1 MNDYVYFFKIDEKN
15 KINILSENEKKQL
28 YKSIYTLL
36 ELSKDDSIGNEINNF
51 FNILIPSYGNDFL
64 KIIEEQKNS
73 YKDLLNKLNLNSKL
87 NNEEYI
93 NECLV
98 RILNIEIKN
107 GIFCFNHK
115 NTEDLTILLYIIFKK
130 LKKFKIN
137 NEKEFNILVDE
148 LLYNIKLLHINFKE
162 ILNKNNSLLYKEL
175 EKKILLQFNIPI
187 EMACLITKFNKIFQ
201 LNFSIKNT
209 NKKKRIENLFIL
221 LNAKWL
227 FPNVIIINLDF
238 EDNNLIQNLNN
249 LFEISFKLN
258 HKNNTDYKIIKK
270 QKNLKNYLTN
280 NRFEIYEE
288 KININNIFKINNY
301 EISSENEDDNNF
313 FSNSIF
319 TQINPKDLEEKKF
332 FSKSQNIFSKNKEE
346 LNTSDL
352 NKYIMSNLAYF
363 ETIIIFCYFISKNIN
378 LKVISLFLQD
388 SFSEEINL
396 MLKTYNIIMPNFNYL
411 LFLYKLEN
419 LSVFNIEFNSL
430 NFKIF
435 DSILSIIY
443 RNKHIEQL
451 NISLFNNDE
460 NYSSINLLKLCFE
473 LKMNIDL
480 LFKEQKKILKNYN
493 NIGNDID
500 NFILN
505 DKLCENFKLNIRK
518 LLFNLSIKKIKYL
531 TICLKI
537 PNIIFYSDIYM
548 TIIIKFLFNIFIYLN
563 QDNCLIKFSLIAPLI
578 IFDNNQYPII
588 NDIFEK
594 LNFKDKKFLER
605 LNINMGFYHCIY
617 ICNIIPYNLKY
628 LFLGDFDKISFKCF
642 IDYYSSNDFLKNSK
656 LISIK
661 LKFNNSILVYEE
673 IKDSIDKYI
682 DNFPLNLKEKMLFTK
697 ISFLKDKNLNY
708 LVNKILN
715 IDNKC
720 DIIIQI
726 NKKSEILLNQI
737 YNDINKKQ
745 NTYKILIFI
754 YLAKKNKIKLNKKND
769 KILNTFY
776 QFINTNEIN
785 NNKIIIIDK

>member
-51 FNILIPSYGNDFL
+51 FNILISSNGSDFL
-64 KIIEEQKNS
+64 KIIEEQKNI

-238 EDNNLIQNLNN
+238 EDNNFIQNLNN

-313 FSNSIF
+313 FSNSTF
-319 TQINPKDLEEKKF
+319 TQINLKDLEEKKF

-346 LNTSDL
+346 LNTFDL
-352 NKYIMSNLAYF
+352 NKYILSNLAYF

-493 NIGNDID
+493 NIENDID

-505 DKLCENFKLNIRK
+505 NKLCENFKLNIRK

-708 LVNKILN
+708 LVNKVLN

>member
-1 MNDYVYFFKIDEKN
+1 MNDNVYFFKIDEKN

-51 FNILIPSYGNDFL
+51 FNILISSNGSDFL
-64 KIIEEQKNS
+64 KIIEEQKNI

-238 EDNNLIQNLNN
+238 EDNNFIQNLNN

-280 NRFEIYEE
+280 NKFEIYEE

-301 EISSENEDDNNF
+301 EISSESEDDNNF

-319 TQINPKDLEEKKF
+319 TQINLKDLEEKKF

-473 LKMNIDL
+473 LNMNIDL

-505 DKLCENFKLNIRK
+505 NKLCENFKLNIRK

-537 PNIIFYSDIYM
+537 PNIIFNSDIYM

>member
-51 FNILIPSYGNDFL
+51 FNILIPSNGNDFL

-162 ILNKNNSLLYKEL
+162 ILNKNNSFLYKEL

-221 LNAKWL
+221 LNANWL

-258 HKNNTDYKIIKK
+258 NKNSIDYKIIKK

-301 EISSENEDDNNF
+301 EISSESEDDNNF

-319 TQINPKDLEEKKF
+319 TQINLKDLEEKKF

-435 DSILSIIY
+435 DSILFIIY

-588 NDIFEK
+588 NDIFER

-605 LNINMGFYHCIY
+605 LNINMGFYHCIN

-697 ISFLKDKNLNY
+697 ISFLKDENLNY
-708 LVNKILN
+708 LVNKVLN